1 MLEAIRNLGILKMIQ
16 EFPDDFTYE
25 ALESVDKF
33 LEQREKA
40 IQKGIY
46 GRLQFETI
54 DDEEI
59 GVFSINGDELS
70 FKTMGKTGDTSQY
83 IFRKTPGS
91 QAAYISPTWKAAK
104 SNKKLES
111 SVEDFKR
118 YLETKDLSKETK
130 QVFEQIA
137 SVFESKSISV
147 TEVSGTVVMKIPLKQ
162 GLKHIY
168 AASNVVHDKNVVMK
182 IPLKQGLKQQAYQFL
197 HALPVSYFLPPPE
210 KDKKKDRRNN
220 RRNCPEQE
228 GRLRAFHIP

>member
-25 ALESVDKF
+25 ALESVGKF

-162 GLKHIY
+162 GLK
-168 AASNVVHDKNVVMK
+168 
-182 IPLKQGLKQQAYQFL
+182 LQAYQFL
-197 HALPVSYFLPPPE
+197 QALPVSYFLSPPE
-210 KDKKKDRRNN
+210 KDKEKDRRNN
-220 RRNCPEQE
+220 CCYRPEQE

>member
-25 ALESVDKF
+25 ALESVDNF

-46 GRLQFETI
+46 GKLQFETI

-162 GLKHIY
+162 GLK
-168 AASNVVHDKNVVMK
+168 
-182 IPLKQGLKQQAYQFL
+182 QQAYQFL